1 MAILKIA
8 RMGHPVLR
16 RPADPVA
23 DPAAPEISRLVADML
38 ETLADAGGVGL
49 AAPQVHVPLRVV
61 IFEVPPHRAGVQH
74 FMGRD
79 GGDYA
84 AGARQPGGFQF
95 AEDTVVL
102 PLHIGTHIDALCHA
116 WYGDALY
123 NGFPGSG
130 TRSTTGATRCGID
143 KMGPIAGRGVL
154 LDVAALYGEPLA
166 DGFSIGAT
174 DLERAAKRAGVRVG
188 KGDIVLIRTGW
199 AERQGPISFD
209 AEPGLS
215 LEAGLWLAEADIA
228 VLGADNYA
236 IEVLPFPAGSVFPV
250 HQRLIRDFGIPLLE
264 GLLVDGLAAT
274 RQSPFMFAESPLPV
288 AGGTGSPISP
298 MAIL

>member
-1 MAILKIA
+1 MSREAWNCWGADDERGALNHIGAEQVRQAAGLVRSGQVMSLA
-8 RMGHPVLR
+8 QPLSPRTPV
-16 RPADPVA
+16 PK
-23 DPAAPEISRLVADML
+23 
-38 ETLADAGGVGL
+38 
-49 AAPQVHVPLRVV
+49 
-61 IFEVPPHRAGVQH
+61 HRAGVQH

-84 AGARQPGGFQF
+84 AGARRPGGFQF
-95 AEDTVVL
+95 AEDMVVM

-116 WYGDALY
+116 WYDDALY

-130 TRSTTGATRCGID
+130 TRSPAGANRCGID

-154 LDVAALYGEPLA
+154 LDMVLLHGGPLP
-166 DGFSIGAT
+166 DGRAITAS
-174 DLERAAKRAGVRVG
+174 DLGRAAKQAGVEPG

-199 AERQGPISFD
+199 AEHQARAANVSFD
-209 AEPGLS
+209 AEPGLD
-215 LEAGLWLAEADIA
+215 LEAALWLAERDIA

-236 IEVLPFPAGSVFPV
+236 VEVLPFAVGTVFPV

-264 GLLVDGLAAT
+264 GLELKALAGTGRGTFLFTA
-274 RQSPFMFAESPLPV
+274 SPLPV

-298 MAIL
+298 IAVL